1 MNPETIETEHFMSLP
16 LSNTTS
22 EALNW
27 DEAMNLIRRLYRDHD
42 YTLSLLIATGC
53 FTGLRISDILTLRYC
68 DLFSEE
74 IELIEQKTKKRRT
87 IRVNQHLRDHAHK
100 CFRALE
106 LEDPTRHAFI
116 SRKKTVYSIQRV
128 NAICKLLKYRYG
140 LKIAHFSTHSLR
152 KTFGRRVVE
161 MAGANSEMALIKL
174 SDIFQHSS
182 VKTTRI
188 YLGLRKEELMQTYD
202 QLEM

>member
-1 MNPETIETEHFMSLP
+1 MR
-16 LSNTTS
+16 TS
-22 EALNW
+22 PYLTRSYPYR
-27 DEAMNLIRRLYRDHD
+27 LIFKV
-42 YTLSLLIATGC
+42 SV
-53 FTGLRISDILTLRYC
+53 FP
-68 DLFSEE
+68 
-74 IELIEQKTKKRRT
+74 TK
-87 IRVNQHLRDHAHK
+87 QHIGSRQNN
-100 CFRALE
+100 RALCE
-106 LEDPTRHAFI
+106 GFL
-116 SRKKTVYSIQRV
+116 V
-128 NAICKLLKYRYG
+128 KLLKYRYG

-188 YLGLRKEELMQTYD
+188 YLGLRKEELMDTYD

>member
-1 MNPETIETEHFMSLP
+1 MSLP

-22 EALNW
+22 DALDW
-27 DEAMNLIRRLYRDHD
+27 DEAMNLIRRLYRDQN
-42 YTLSLLIATGC
+42 YTISLLIATGC

-74 IELIEQKTKKRRT
+74 IEVIEQKTKKRRT

-100 CFRALE
+100 CFKALE
-106 LEDPTRHAFI
+106 LEDPTRRAFI
-116 SRKKTVYSIQRV
+116 SRKRTVSSIQRV

-152 KTFGRRVVE
+152 KTFGRL
-161 MAGANSEMALIKL
+161 AGANSEMALIKL

-188 YLGLRKEELMQTYD
+188 YLGLRKEELMDTYD